1 MKEIKHRLI
10 LRNKIVGYEKWYSG
24 SFSEDMG
31 WNAYPLWLYSKDNG
45 NSWSPNSIFHTDK
58 NLFTGLKD
66 KNGKEIY
73 EGDILKFNRYWK
85 DHFQQEYTKIFW
97 FEENACFQFSY
108 DLVNEYQIG
117 IIVKE
122 CEIIGNIYENPEL
135 LSERSDR

>member
-73 EGDILKFNRYWK
+73 EGDILKYCNNLHSTK
-85 DHFQQEYTKIFW
+85 DSFFIHQVSFKDGTFVY
-97 FEENACFQFSY
+97 ENNAPIR
-108 DLVNEYQIG
+108 L
-117 IIVKE
+117 IIDHS
-122 CEIIGNIYENPEL
+122 EILGNIYENPNL
-135 LSERSDR
+135 LAGGK